1 MGNDKTVRLF
11 AKGVA
16 QYLLLSL
23 NTPLAKA
30 IKLITCPG
38 SLKCFNRLYDTRSE
52 LFGPVPRS
60 IGVDLISFISAEKI
74 QQSLDIKHV
83 KKTSSSTASTTSS
96 NASNSLSSKRKSS
109 SSLLT
114 LKRNSSNL
122 HANEQ
127 FEKFDRIKPK
137 FQLDL
142 VYNHPV
148 SIWIRFYTKV
158 DRNHLENICNVA
170 PNVTLLP
177 VNNSGVVY
185 ELYLIKNVNLAA
197 RLMNI
202 LEKEYDADLIFCS
215 ELPMFHY
222 NSLLFLSNYIKFM
235 WCYSLNRDIFDPIL
249 PHDVKALSIYSTYGL
264 LFLNTNNLTNMPRET
279 HNPFIACTGERP
291 KMAISKFEKNKVYIN
306 EGSRAL
312 QTLNKPSDF
321 GTKSN
326 FIENIIEIDVSV
338 FPLYLH
344 DIL

>member
-1 MGNDKTVRLF
+1 MNNDETVKLF

-23 NTPLAKA
+23 NMPLSEAV
-30 IKLITCPG
+30 KLITCPG
-38 SLKCFNRLYDTRSE
+38 SLKCLNRLYNTRSE

-83 KKTSSSTASTTSS
+83 KKSTTTSTASTSVASS
-96 NASNSLSSKRKSS
+96 ASSSSSS
-109 SSLLT
+109 SSLTSLNGK
-114 LKRNSSNL
+114 LSK
-122 HANEQ
+122 NEQ
-127 FEKFDRIKPK
+127 FEKYDRIKPVIK
-137 FQLDL
+137 LDL
-142 VYNHPV
+142 TYNHPV
-148 SIWIRFYTKV
+148 SIWIRFYSTV
-158 DRNHLENICNVA
+158 NRDRLENICNVA

-185 ELYLIKNVNLAA
+185 ELYLLKNTNLAT
-197 RLMNI
+197 RLMI
-202 LEKEYDADLIFCS
+202 LLEKEYDADIIFCS
-215 ELPMFHY
+215 ELSMFHY

-235 WCYSLNRDIFDPIL
+235 WCYTFNRDIFDPNSAR
-249 PHDVKALSIYSTYGL
+249 DTRTLSIYATYGL
-264 LFLNTNNLTNMPRET
+264 LFLETNNLTNMPLKT

-326 FIENIIEIDVSV
+326 FIENIIEIDVDG
-338 FPLYLH
+338 FDMYLN
-344 DIL
+344 DII

>member
-1 MGNDKTVRLF
+1 MNNDKTIRLF

-23 NTPLAKA
+23 NMPLAKA

-74 QQSLDIKHV
+74 QQSLDIKHI
-83 KKTSSSTASTTSS
+83 KKTSSTASSTANVS
-96 NASNSLSSKRKSS
+96 NSS
-109 SSLLT
+109 SSNRKTT

-127 FEKFDRIKPK
+127 FEKFDRIQPK

-142 VYNHPV
+142 IYNHPV

-158 DRNHLENICNVA
+158 DKNHLENICNVA

-185 ELYLIKNVNLAA
+185 ELYLIKNISLAA

-249 PHDVKALSIYSTYGL
+249 PCDVKALSIYATYGL

-326 FIENIIEIDVSV
+326 FIENIIEIDVSD
-338 FPLYLH
+338 FHLH
-344 DIL
+344 LNDIL